1 MAFIPGP
8 SISID
13 HAQQT
18 AGKAGLAQ
26 VATREEK
33 SNEKEKK
40 RRRLLSDLQQ
50 LGPIG
55 KVYLFVDGEE
65 ELAEEDSQHT
75 ITVIDDLLN
84 YSITQSVTQSVRQ
97 VRLTC
102 QQLYDQS
109 GA

>member
-1 MAFIPGP
+1 M
-8 SISID
+8 
-13 HAQQT
+13 
-18 AGKAGLAQ
+18 
-26 VATREEK
+26 
-33 SNEKEKK
+33 
-40 RRRLLSDLQQ
+40 SDLQQ